1 MTGSLSGRGV
11 DGSTV
16 CEVFVYRRSGELTV
30 DALAEY
36 ARGRSVIAGVG
47 PGEDCGVPGTVVLRV
62 AVDNDTG
69 SVLRTDSSGLLDASD
84 HVDVWLTQLARHL
97 GVSVDYGDGSVIRPN
112 GDEVELDTPERP
124 GSVRR
129 VVLWDQDCVYDA
141 VLCADGVGVPLW
153 LGSWPGVTALL
164 SSHPFDVVSSHT
176 YLARDRP
183 IVALERRGRVLEV
196 SWFFRSCADEVHR
209 IVVGPD
215 LTAVLSAHA
224 SMQARAVCDRVS
236 RVAEVVFADVP
247 RHARTML
254 ASHPVAHL
262 HDRADEFAVLG
273 VDLFLHRVVSLFDL
287 PGAAA
292 SLITTHLSGVNGV
305 DLRAQEQAGD
315 LVRLAPLPEER
326 AQIIALA
333 AFLHN
338 DATNRHG
345 LRAPLSLRLK
355 GTVWGQWGRAAGYGV
370 LLLLCVGLVA
380 LTFLVPG
387 AHVIFQLVTL
397 AGVGI
402 YIYLT
407 IAAYRDARAYQQVQ
421 EEFLTRR
428 KARL

>member
-153 LGSWPGVTALL
+153 LGSWPGVTAF
-164 SSHPFDVVSSHT
+164 S
-176 YLARDRP
+176 P
-183 IVALERRGRVLEV
+183 IALETLSYAVEERTLRARGVRRPWNVWSRGTRVGL
-196 SWFFRSCADEVHR
+196 
-209 IVVGPD
+209 
-215 LTAVLSAHA
+215 L
-224 SMQARAVCDRVS
+224 M
-236 RVAEVVFADVP
+236 
-247 RHARTML
+247 
-254 ASHPVAHL
+254 
-262 HDRADEFAVLG
+262 
-273 VDLFLHRVVSLFDL
+273 
-287 PGAAA
+287 GAA
-292 SLITTHLSGVNGV
+292 
-305 DLRAQEQAGD
+305 
-315 LVRLAPLPEER
+315 
-326 AQIIALA
+326 
-333 AFLHN
+333 
-338 DATNRHG
+338 
-345 LRAPLSLRLK
+345 
-355 GTVWGQWGRAAGYGV
+355 WGV
-370 LLLLCVGLVA
+370 LLALAGVTLAVSSWNAGELNWFEGIG
-380 LTFLVPG
+380 LTFLVGLFSWTAWASVRALP
-387 AHVIFQLVTL
+387 VIKQAPRLIPPTL
-397 AGVGI
+397 
-402 YIYLT
+402 
-407 IAAYRDARAYQQVQ
+407 RQQDEPFV
-421 EEFLTRR
+421 
-428 KARL
+428 